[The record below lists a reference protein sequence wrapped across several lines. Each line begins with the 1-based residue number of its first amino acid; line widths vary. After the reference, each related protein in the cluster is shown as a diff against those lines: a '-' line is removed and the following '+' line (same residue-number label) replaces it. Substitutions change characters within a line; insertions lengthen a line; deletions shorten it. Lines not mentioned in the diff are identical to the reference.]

1 MYKTIPQISIKGK
14 INCKIKNTAICL
26 LITIGLCSCR
36 DLPKNVRAVL
46 DAAGENRI
54 ELEKVIDNYRQ
65 SPADSLK
72 LKAAFFLIG
81 NMGDKYYYDGELL
94 NAFIE
99 YVRLFG
105 SDKARN
111 DIVMDSITDIH
122 GPLIIN
128 RLRVISDMESLNAEY
143 LINNI
148 DMAFRVWEEQ
158 PWNRALS
165 FDQFCEYI
173 LPYRVGNERPEYNR
187 TEIYTQYNHLLDS
200 VRMTGGSATNA
211 CIVIN
216 NELIREGWLFTL
228 DMPLFPDLTYST
240 LSDIRVGNCTAM
252 TNMTTM
258 IMRTLGIPVTT
269 DMIPRWGVRGNT
281 GHIWNVVLDESG
293 RNIPFVGTESNP
305 GEGFHNENYYKMTVV
320 YRKYF
325 ACQNVNLPAR
335 RKSADAVP
343 PLFAN
348 PHLKVVSEEYFE
360 QFDANISLD
369 KKEAKRE
376 KNVYS
381 CVFKYGSE
389 NWEAVSQGRIKK
401 SGVVF
406 SGLSCNG
413 VPYLPAYF
421 RDGSFYPANNLFIFM
436 EGGRM
441 VFPKADTCNK
451 QDMVLHRKYPLPIY
465 TGDMAG
471 GKFQASDYSD
481 FRTPVDLYSIPESDS
496 SLTWQ
501 EMSVSPGKPY
511 RYYRYLG
518 PDDSN
523 GPIAEIEF
531 YTGQERIA
539 GSMICGIKPGA
550 DQTHSPD
557 KANDG
562 DRLTYFI
569 SDTED
574 DAWIGID
581 CGSPLKVTRI
591 RYLPHNDDNN
601 VVCGHQYE
609 LVYWGDKRWI
619 SAGTQ
624 IAQMDNYL
632 EYKEIPS
639 GAIYLLHDLTK
650 GRQERLFTY
659 EYGKQ
664 IWW

>member
-1 MYKTIPQISIKGK
+1 MKFKISCDIEKA
-14 INCKIKNTAICL
+14 AICL
-26 LITIGLCSCR
+26 LIVIGLSSCR
-36 DLPKNVRAVL
+36 GLPKNVRMVL
-46 DAAGENRI
+46 DAAGDNRF

-65 SPADSLK
+65 LPADSLK

-81 NMGDKYYYDGELL
+81 SMGDKYYYDGELL
-94 NAFIE
+94 DA
-99 YVRLFG
+99 YVGYAKLFG
-105 SDKARN
+105 NDEARN
-111 DIVMDSITDIH
+111 DIIMDSINDIH

-128 RLRVISDMESLNAEY
+128 RLRIISDMESLNAEY

-148 DMAFRVWEEQ
+148 DMAFRVWDEQ
-158 PWNRALS
+158 PWNRHLS

-187 TEIYTQYNHLLDS
+187 SEIYMQYNHLLDS
-200 VRMTGGSATNA
+200 VRMTGGSATDA

-216 NELIREGWLFTL
+216 NELINKGWMFTL
-228 DMPLFPDLTYST
+228 DLASFPDFSFSI
-240 LSDIRVGNCTAM
+240 LSEVRKGNCVAM
-252 TNMTTM
+252 TNMATM
-258 IMRTLGIPVTT
+258 IMRALGIPVTT

-281 GHIWNVVLDESG
+281 GHIWNVVLDENG

-325 ACQNVNLPAR
+325 ACQHVNLPAG

-343 PLFAN
+343 PLFTD
-348 PHLKVVSEEYFE
+348 PHLKVVSEEYFD
-360 QFDANISLD
+360 QFDAGISLD
-369 KKEAKRE
+369 KNEAKSE
-376 KNVYS
+376 KNVYA
-381 CVFKYGSE
+381 CVFKYGNE
-389 NWEAVSQGRIKK
+389 NWEAVDWGKIKK
-401 SGVVF
+401 SRVVF

-413 VPYLPAYF
+413 IPYLPAYF
-421 RDGSFYPANNLFIFM
+421 RNGSFYPANDLFIFM

-451 QDMVLHRKYPLPIY
+451 QDMVLHRKYPLPLY

-481 FRTPVDLYSIPESDS
+481 FRTPVDLFVIPENDS

-501 EMSVSPGKPY
+501 EISVSPRKPF
-511 RYYRYLG
+511 RYFRYLG
-518 PDDSN
+518 PGDSK

-531 YTGQERIA
+531 YSGPERIS
-539 GSMICGIKPGA
+539 GSIMCGIKPGT
-550 DQTHSPD
+550 DYTHSPD

-581 CGSPLKVTRI
+581 CGSPLKLTRI

-601 VVCGHQYE
+601 VVNGHQYE
-609 LVYWGDKRWI
+609 LVYWGDKKWV
-619 SAGTQ
+619 SAGTK
-624 IAQMDNYL
+624 IAVMDNYL
-632 EYKEIPS
+632 EYKDIPS
-639 GAIYLLHDLTK
+639 GAIYLLRDLTK
-650 GRQERLFTY
+650 GRQVRLFTY
-659 EYGKQ
+659 ENGEQ
-664 IWW
+664 VWW